1 MIIKDLNLSFGT
13 EDVLKNININIPD
26 DEKIGVVGVNGAGKS
41 TFFKLLLK
49 KIEPNSGKIIL
60 KQNIRISLLPQVIS
74 EEVPNLDIAVFD
86 FLMTGRPIK
95 ELESNLEKLYI
106 DASLEKDEKKQNK
119 ILKQIA
125 KVQEQLDYFDVY
137 EAENILLKIISGMG
151 IDDNLLYK
159 KLNEL
164 SGGQKSKVAFAR
176 LLYSKPDIIL
186 LDEPTNHLDKES
198 KDYIIDYLKNYK
210 SGVFVISHDI
220 EFLDVITNKTLYL
233 DKRNH
238 SMTLY
243 DGNYSH
249 FMKVK
254 KAHEDALEKMV
265 LKQNKEE
272 EKLEKIVLH
281 YSNSSGK
288 RKKMAQD
295 REKKLNK
302 LKENKIEILEDI
314 KNVHFKIK
322 MEQESSN
329 FPIIVDNIFF
339 GYNDEKQIIKNLS
352 FTLNKGE
359 KFLILG
365 NNGVG
370 KSTLLKLI
378 VGKLKPQKGLINIH
392 YKTKLAYYAQEH
404 ESLDNE
410 KSILDNFSDLN
421 FSLKEIRSCLGRFLF
436 YGDDVFKK
444 ISVLSPGERARVIL
458 AKISL
463 SGANVLVL
471 DEPTNHLDPETQ
483 KIIAQIFKDYEGT
496 MLIVSHNKEFVQNL
510 NIERMLLLPQG
521 KIVFYDDKKFDEYIS
536 LDLTK

>member
-13 EDVLKNININIPD
+13 EAVLKDININIPD

-74 EEVPNLDIAVFD
+74 EEVPNLDITVFD

-95 ELESNLEKLYI
+95 ELEANLEQLYI
-106 DASLEKDEKKQNK
+106 DASLETNEKIQNK
-119 ILKQIA
+119 LLKQIA
-125 KVQEQLDYFDVY
+125 KVQEQLDYFDIY

-198 KDYIIDYLKNYK
+198 KGYIIDYLKNYK

-220 EFLDVITNKTLYL
+220 EFLDAITNKTLYL

-238 SMTLY
+238 NMTLY

-254 KAHEDALEKMV
+254 KAHEDVLEKLV

-322 MEQESSN
+322 MKQESSN

-339 GYNDEKQIIKNLS
+339 SYNDEKQIIKNLS

-359 KFLILG
+359 KFLIIG

-378 VGKLKPQKGLINIH
+378 VGKLKPQKGIINIH

-521 KIVFYDDKKFDEYIS
+521 KIVFYDDKKFDEYTN